1 MFDTALAVAPG
12 LRNIGRDTVA
22 ELKRQ
27 AIHGSMEL
35 ASANHTGNAFVAY
48 GPGQYAQSMSEHA
61 HEAAMEPARETAMN
75 DGHEM
80 ESGRER

>member
-1 MFDTALAVAPG
+1 MFDVALAVAPG
-12 LRNIGRDTVA
+12 LQNIGRDIAA

-35 ASANHTGNAFVAY
+35 ASANHTGNAFVPY
-48 GPGQYAQSMSEHA
+48 GPGQYSQSVETLG
-61 HEAAMEPARETAMN
+61 HEAVMEPQREVAMN
-75 DGHEM
+75 DGQQM